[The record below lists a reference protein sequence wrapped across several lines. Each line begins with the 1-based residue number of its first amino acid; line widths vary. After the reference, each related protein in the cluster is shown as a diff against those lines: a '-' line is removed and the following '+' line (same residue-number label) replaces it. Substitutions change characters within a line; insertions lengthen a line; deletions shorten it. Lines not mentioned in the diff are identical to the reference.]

1 MGGGYGRPFFNTMV
15 PARKYPAITIAT
27 PLTCCEA
34 VGALEGMRILAT
46 HAPRLPM
53 PDCSM
58 PERCRCRF
66 QKYSDRRD
74 DEQGRRFRFGGER
87 SAWYNGSQR
96 RKSPGRR
103 TAD

>member
-15 PARKYPAITIAT
+15 PARKYPAVTIAT
-27 PLTCCEA
+27 PLNCCEA
-34 VGALEGMRILAT
+34 VGALEGMKILAT

-58 PERCRCRF
+58 PDRCRCRF
-66 QKYSDRRD
+66 QKYTDRRD

-87 SAWYNGSQR
+87 AAWYNGSQR

>member
-1 MGGGYGRPFFNTMV
+1 MGGGYGRPFFNTV
-15 PARKYPAITIAT
+15 VQRRKYPADTTAMTIK
-27 PLTCCEA
+27 CSEA
-34 VGALEGMRILAT
+34 VRGLEGIKILAT
-46 HAPRLPM
+46 HARRLPM

-58 PERCRCRF
+58 PDRCRCRF
-66 QKYSDRRD
+66 QKYTDRRD

-87 SAWYNGSQR
+87 AAWYNGSQR